1 MRTRC
6 AIRLHRV
13 HWCPFSMSFL
23 VERRRVQRVTL
34 IEPIR
39 GVLDG
44 KKIFIIDASLKGIR
58 IAHQEHIGDVGDPC
72 AVRAEW
78 DGRPLDLRCQIMRTQ
93 THRAD
98 AKSGRTLYHSGLSIE
113 RAMGVSPIA
122 LRELIEWHVA
132 RALDEQKANAKG
144 IPTIAPQ
151 SFQTGKGTHFIR
163 HEFLQGRWRET
174 ATMESA
180 QPHNG
185 FTVSAEHTPS
195 EVQML
200 RQSFEKDN
208 TPANREL
215 IRKLAAMSIS
225 AAEGVPTRRYL
236 P

>member
-1 MRTRC
+1 MT
-6 AIRLHRV
+6 
-13 HWCPFSMSFL
+13 FL

-39 GVLDG
+39 GLLDG
-44 KKIFIIDASLKGIR
+44 KRVFIIDASLR
-58 IAHQEHIGDVGDPC
+58 SVRVAHQEHIGDVGDPC
-72 AVRAEW
+72 AIKAEW
-78 DGRPLDLRCQIMRTQ
+78 DGRQLDLRCQIVRTQ

-98 AKSGRTLYHSGLSIE
+98 AKSGRTLYHSGLTIE
-113 RAMGVSPIA
+113 RALGVSAIT
-122 LRELIEWHVA
+122 LRELVEWHVA

-151 SFQTGKGTHFIR
+151 SFQTGKGTHYIR

-174 ATMESA
+174 ATMDSA
-180 QPHNG
+180 QPSNG
-185 FTVSAEHTPS
+185 FTVSAEHTAG

-200 RQSFEKDN
+200 RQSFESDGSL
-208 TPANREL
+208 ANRDL